1 MTSVLCRIILLLF
14 LLIPFISPNAAYP
27 LTDVDPPRLAL
38 LIDAAENG
46 MVDRVL
52 GLIEE
57 GTDVNQKDAK
67 GRTAL
72 MLASLNGHRAIVI
85 ALLQSGAD
93 PNLIDKKGMNA
104 LDYAKKGT
112 HVDDIANILIEFGI
126 QDLSSGALRGFTT
139 APQEGKSYQE
149 VRVYFATNRKA
160 ATDTKSYDTF
170 FTGDP
175 DTILHYGFCNV
186 SIPLDH
192 RVGELESPH
201 FYKMEFSPD
210 PTKHVT
216 ILKMLSQNEQDFFTN
231 IKNIISMSG
240 KKDILI
246 FIHGYNVSFAK
257 AAQRTAQ
264 IVYDL
269 RFAGVP
275 LLYSWPSNAKLTS
288 YKQDRQNIELSI
300 PYIKS
305 FLKKVINE
313 FDPDNVNIIA
323 HSMGTYGLTQALYEL
338 SGEITK
344 TNKSPKFNQII
355 LAAPDIDAK
364 QFKNKIAPAISRS
377 AKMATLYASSNDL
390 ALVISKRIN
399 GDKRAGDSSPHIL
412 LTKGIYS
419 IDVSNVD
426 ISFIGHSYYGT
437 NNSVISDIMCVLK
450 NRTPDKRPLIEKVQT
465 PSLKSIFW
473 KFTPL
478 HKTESPESAYCN

>member
-1 MTSVLCRIILLLF
+1 
-14 LLIPFISPNAAYP
+14 
-27 LTDVDPPRLAL
+27 
-38 LIDAAENG
+38 
-46 MVDRVL
+46 
-52 GLIEE
+52 
-57 GTDVNQKDAK
+57 
-67 GRTAL
+67 
-72 MLASLNGHRAIVI
+72 
-85 ALLQSGAD
+85 
-93 PNLIDKKGMNA
+93 
-104 LDYAKKGT
+104 
-112 HVDDIANILIEFGI
+112 
-126 QDLSSGALRGFTT
+126 
-139 APQEGKSYQE
+139 
-149 VRVYFATNRKA
+149 
-160 ATDTKSYDTF
+160 
-170 FTGDP
+170 
-175 DTILHYGFCNV
+175 
-186 SIPLDH
+186 
-192 RVGELESPH
+192 
-201 FYKMEFSPD
+201 
-210 PTKHVT
+210 
-216 ILKMLSQNEQDFFTN
+216 
-231 IKNIISMSG
+231 MSG

-313 FDPDNVNIIA
+313 FNPDNVNIIA

-450 NRTPDKRPLIEKVQT
+450 NRTPDKRPLIEKVQI

-478 HKTESPESAYCN
+478 HKTESPESDYCN